1 MSIYIIEELLKKYE
15 NNDFIIQLINNK
27 IKNLPKIVEEA
38 NFIHLE
44 KKLKFELLKKE
55 QNLFINIFLSENNY
69 SYLSSQNKYYEYNG
83 LNYFC
88 INEDD
93 IIIKILSSLSKN
105 NILSCWK
112 YKTKS
117 LIIKKIKEKNLL
129 DSIPD
134 NKTIQNIID
143 FLHPFLFTSENEA
156 KYFLVILG
164 NILLKNNTPYYL
176 IQGDRKKVIHIINNF
191 INRIMGSS
199 FLYKYFFTKI
209 NSIRIKSDY
218 RLLKINKINID
229 LLKVN
234 MKNIS
239 LDLICVA
246 SFYSKLYNL
255 PDHFLEKCDD
265 DILKKY
271 SFLLKDNTEE
281 NIIID
286 FINKNIEQ
294 SDSQTISWNNI
305 HYIWKRYL
313 DKNNYPF
320 LLTSF
325 QLKEILKTK
334 ITYKEETDLF
344 EGTSKYLPCI
354 DNFLYFWNNK
364 IEESD
369 STLDINEFVQIYK
382 YWNGKNNYNY
392 PIKEK
397 NILKIISHFYP
408 LVNLDK
414 QYIYNIKCKI
424 WNKNEEIDK
433 VMDMFIIEFKEDV
446 KNNKIVLPFLISLYD
461 IYQYYMIHLVD
472 LHKEIDIIINK
483 KYFVQYLFNKYNMDI
498 KYNKFLSGQLF
509 IEE

>member
-1 MSIYIIEELLKKYE
+1 M
-15 NNDFIIQLINNK
+15 
-27 IKNLPKIVEEA
+27 
-38 NFIHLE
+38 
-44 KKLKFELLKKE
+44 
-55 QNLFINIFLSENNY
+55 
-69 SYLSSQNKYYEYNG
+69 
-83 LNYFC
+83 
-88 INEDD
+88 
-93 IIIKILSSLSKN
+93 
-105 NILSCWK
+105 
-112 YKTKS
+112 
-117 LIIKKIKEKNLL
+117 
-129 DSIPD
+129 
-134 NKTIQNIID
+134 
-143 FLHPFLFTSENEA
+143 FTSENEA

-354 DNFLYFWNNK
+354 DNFLYFWNNN